1 MLTACADF
9 LVFFWKQLLLTPDLF
24 HLFILKKKPEWLE
37 NQRLEWLKTQCV
49 FRFFQDGRGNNFR
62 VEILHIQEFNTAV
75 KGLRKGKNNSEKLNN
90 FRRIKLKEWIIAA
103 VNTAAAATDAHL
115 QAACVSGQSGGNP
128 VVSLLPVTAVLVG
141 GPGIWGRGK
150 AAMTPI

>member
-1 MLTACADF
+1 M
-9 LVFFWKQLLLTPDLF
+9 
-24 HLFILKKKPEWLE
+24 E

-62 VEILHIQEFNTAV
+62 FEILHIQEFNTGV

-90 FRRIKLKEWIIAA
+90 FRWIKLKEWIIAA

-128 VVSLLPVTAVLVG
+128 AVSPLPVTAVLVG
-141 GPGIWGRGK
+141 RPVIWGRGK
-150 AAMTPI
+150 AAMAPI